1 MNAVPRKWWILGLLA
16 PPLVWADLYT
26 KVLVARRMYPYESVD
41 VIPGFFGILYARN
54 RGAAFS
60 LFHDLDPSWS
70 LYFFIGVTIVATSVL
85 VYLFRSIRG
94 RHATLLSFTVALI
107 ASGAVGNFTDRVR
120 LGHVIDF
127 LDVYVGTH
135 HWPTFNL
142 ADCYI
147 SIGAALLILYSF
159 FLEPRERKEEEAAAR
174 SR

>member
-1 MNAVPRKWWILGLLA
+1 VTAVVYRAGIVGCGRKAATLDDEDRCRINYSI
-16 PPLVWADLYT
+16 PPDAHASAYVQIPGVT
-26 KVLVARRMYPYESVD
+26 LVA
-41 VIPGFFGILYARN
+41 A
-54 RGAAFS
+54 
-60 LFHDLDPSWS
+60 
-70 LYFFIGVTIVATSVL
+70 SVL

>member
-1 MNAVPRKWWILGLLA
+1 MKSLPLKWRVLGLLA

-26 KVLVARRMYPYESVD
+26 KVLVSRRMYPSESVE
-41 VIPGFFGILYARN
+41 VVPGFFNLLYARN

-60 LFHDLDPSWS
+60 LFHDLDPAWS
-70 LYFFIGVTIVATSVL
+70 LYFFIGVTLVAASVL

-94 RHATLLSFTVALI
+94 RHATLLSLTVTLI
-107 ASGAVGNFTDRVR
+107 ASGAVGNFVDRAR

-142 ADCYI
+142 ADIYI
-147 SIGAALLILYSF
+147 SIGAGLLVLYSF
-159 FLEPRERKEEEAAAR
+159 FLEPRERKEAEAA
-174 SR
+174 